1 MQSGNVISKPQ
12 SVTRHV
18 DKVGVLICGLLLY
31 AALVPTFVS
40 FRANRIV
47 QGEGRFLLDSMPPPV
62 GYGLIG
68 IILLAAAVAL
78 FAANTKVRLATAFA
92 ALIALAVAVGLSA
105 SSLIPPENTYA
116 RVSAASGFWL
126 LLAGLVVLATDAIAR
141 LRPKPLTRLIL
152 LALSL
157 LLLSAVLL
165 SGLWKDLSV
174 IKEYQSRA
182 DIFWTEAQ
190 RHLQLALGSVIA
202 AMLAGIPLGVLCF
215 KVERIRAAM
224 LNSLNIIQTIPSIA
238 LFGLLIAPLGWIG
251 THVPGASDI
260 GIRGIGAA
268 PAFVALFLYSL
279 LPIVSN
285 TAVGLAGVSPAV
297 RDAARGIGMTG
308 RQSLLKIEFPLA
320 LPIIL
325 TGIRIVLVQNIGL
338 ATIAALIGGGGFGVF
353 VFQGIGQ
360 TAMDLVLLGTIP
372 TVILGFAAAILLDA
386 LIDSKLLSRG
396 KAA

>member
-1 MQSGNVISKPQ
+1 MQSESAISKPQ
-12 SVTRHV
+12 TVTRHV
-18 DKVGVLICGLLLY
+18 DKVGVLICCLLLY
-31 AALVPTFVS
+31 AALVPPFVS

-47 QGEGRFLLDSMPPPV
+47 QGEGRFLLDSMPTSV

-68 IILLAAAVAL
+68 IIILAAAVAL
-78 FAANTKVRLATAFA
+78 FVANTKVRLATAFV
-92 ALIALAVAVGLSA
+92 ALVALAVAVGLSA

-141 LRPKPLTRLIL
+141 LDPKPLTRLIL

-157 LLLSAVLL
+157 LLLSAFLL
-165 SGLWKDLSV
+165 SGLWKDLS
-174 IKEYQSRA
+174 IMKEYQSRS

-190 RHLQLALGSVIA
+190 RHLQLALGSVFA
-202 AMLAGIPLGVLCF
+202 AVLAGIPLGVLCF

-251 THVPGASDI
+251 THVPGASQI

-285 TAVGLAGVSPAV
+285 TVVGLAGVSPAV

-308 RQSLLKIEFPLA
+308 RQSLFKVEFPLA

-325 TGIRIVLVQNIGL
+325 TGIRIVMVQNIGL

-386 LIDSKLLSRG
+386 LIDSKLLARG
-396 KAA
+396 KAT

>member
-1 MQSGNVISKPQ
+1 MQQETALQKPQ
-12 SVTRHV
+12 SVTRHI

-31 AALVPTFVS
+31 ASFVPPFVS

-47 QGEGRFLLDSMPPPV
+47 QGEGRFLLDSMPTSL

-68 IILLAAAVAL
+68 IIFLAAAVAL
-78 FAANTKVRLATAFA
+78 FVANKKIRLATAFA
-92 ALIALAVAVGLSA
+92 ALVALALAVGLSA

-116 RVSAASGFWL
+116 RVSIASGFWL
-126 LLAGLVVLATDAIAR
+126 VLAGLVVLATDAIAR
-141 LRPKPLTRLIL
+141 LDPKPLTRLIL
-152 LALSL
+152 LGLAL
-157 LLLSAVLL
+157 LLLSAFLL
-165 SGLWKDLSV
+165 SGLWDDLS
-174 IKEYQSRA
+174 IMKEYQSRA

-190 RHLQLALGSVIA
+190 RHLQLALGSVFA

-215 KVERIRAAM
+215 KVERIRAVM

-285 TAVGLAGVSPAV
+285 TVVGVAGVPLAV
-297 RDAARGIGMTG
+297 RDAARGIGMTAW
-308 RQSLLKIEFPLA
+308 QSLIKVEFPLA

-386 LIDSKLLSRG
+386 LIDSNLLSGG

>member
-1 MQSGNVISKPQ
+1 M
-12 SVTRHV
+12 
-18 DKVGVLICGLLLY
+18 LLY
-31 AALVPTFVS
+31 AAFVPPFVS

-47 QGEGRFLLDSMPPPV
+47 QGEGRFLLDSMPTSL

-78 FAANTKVRLATAFA
+78 FVANKKIRLATAFA
-92 ALIALAVAVGLSA
+92 ALVALALAVGLSA

-116 RVSAASGFWL
+116 RVSIASGFWL
-126 LLAGLVVLATDAIAR
+126 VLAGLVVLATDAIAR
-141 LRPKPLTRLIL
+141 LDPKPLTRLIL
-152 LALSL
+152 LGLAL
-157 LLLSAVLL
+157 LLLSAFLL
-165 SGLWKDLSV
+165 YGLWDDLS
-174 IKEYQSRA
+174 IMKEYQSRA

-190 RHLQLALGSVIA
+190 RHLQLALGSVFA

-215 KVERIRAAM
+215 KVERIRAVM

-251 THVPGASDI
+251 THVPGASQI

-285 TAVGLAGVSPAV
+285 TVVGLTGVSPAV
-297 RDAARGIGMTG
+297 RDAAHGIGMTG
-308 RQSLLKIEFPLA
+308 RQSLIKVEFPLA

-386 LIDSKLLSRG
+386 LIDSNLLSGG

>member
-1 MQSGNVISKPQ
+1 MQSESAISKPQ
-12 SVTRHV
+12 TVTRHV

-31 AALVPTFVS
+31 AALLPPLVS

-47 QGEGRFLLDSMPPPV
+47 QGEGRSLLDSMPLSV

-68 IILLAAAVAL
+68 IIILAAAVAL
-78 FAANTKVRLATAFA
+78 FVANTKVRLATAFA
-92 ALIALAVAVGLSA
+92 ALVALAVAVGLSA

-141 LRPKPLTRLIL
+141 LDPKPLTRLVL
-152 LALSL
+152 LAVSL
-157 LLLSAVLL
+157 LLLSAFLL
-165 SGLWKDLSV
+165 SGLWKDLS
-174 IKEYQSRA
+174 IMKEYQSRS

-190 RHLQLALGSVIA
+190 RHLQLALGSVFA

-238 LFGLLIAPLGWIG
+238 LLGLLIAPLGWIG
-251 THVPGASDI
+251 THVPGASQL

-285 TAVGLAGVSPAV
+285 TVVGLAGVSPAV

-308 RQSLLKIEFPLA
+308 RQSLFKVEFPLA

-325 TGIRIVLVQNIGL
+325 TGIRIVMVQNIGL

-386 LIDSKLLSRG
+386 LIDSKLLARG
-396 KAA
+396 KTK